1 MAPSIVKRYIIAFGK
16 YKFAGFAVFA
26 LAVGV
31 SGLLGLEEPPP
42 PSYNA
47 SGVMSLNQEPVT
59 VSETGPTIQEQGLQ
73 ALNKEFLI
81 DDQVAEQISQQVGIP
96 PRQVKSAQLQTPG
109 GDGPKLYTF
118 SYTDSTPERAEEVV
132 QLLMESAVEK
142 SLMLN
147 TSRLDVL
154 IAALNERIPEVEA
167 DLRAAEDRLVQFD
180 RIEGAALILGR
191 DGVLVNN
198 IRGAEN
204 QQEQLERQIEE
215 VTTQMQ
221 SLEARLGLTVD
232 EAYTSSA
239 LSRDPIVN
247 NLRGQIHQIES
258 QQALLRQ
265 TLRPDHPEV
274 VELRR
279 QLSGLERLLENR
291 AREVIGGDGIGTP
304 FYDSRRVRVQSSLDP
319 ARQEMANQLVGLQ
332 TQRETLVQNLAR
344 SQQIESELRIEYQ
357 NLPNLELERERLS
370 QVVAIHKSRFNQLQ
384 ARLIDA
390 ESARTETV
398 SNLSI
403 AQEPQVR
410 EQQEEAAN
418 IFMLV
423 LIGGGAGLAAGAVLI
438 FGLSA
443 LEGRFYTMEEVQG
456 ALEGR
461 DLKVL
466 GTIPH
471 IESWDSLEENPF
483 PLLLSAHSP
492 YLDYYERVRSN
503 LQRLVEGT
511 PPRIVLV
518 TSFAAEEGKSLTA
531 YNLAIAAA
539 RAGKRTLLV
548 EADVRSPSQANVLK
562 LALDPQR
569 LTEPLRHYDS
579 LNQNAHLVP
588 DVPNFYVVPSPGP
601 QRNVPAIIESSELR
615 QLLMQAR
622 ARFDLVVVDSP
633 ALSRCDD
640 TLALEPFTDGLLLV
654 ARPGITQGGLLNEY
668 AEMLEEAEER
678 VRVLGSVVNGAE
690 ITVEIPYE
698 EPEEPSTAPEW
709 EYEAALYD
717 PYVQDSYLE
726 HPEAAAETSTPPRN
740 RS

>member
-81 DDQVAEQISQQVGIP
+81 DDQVAEQISQQVGVP
-96 PRQVKSAQLQTPG
+96 PRKVKSAQLKTPG
-109 GDGPKLYTF
+109 SDGPQIYRV

-132 QLLMESAVEK
+132 QLLMELAVEK

-167 DLRAAEDRLVQFD
+167 DLREAEDRLLQFD

-198 IRGAEN
+198 IRSAQN

-258 QQALLRQ
+258 QQALLSQ
-265 TLRPDHPEV
+265 TLRADHPQV

-304 FYDSRRVRVQSSLDP
+304 FYDSRRVRTQSSLDP
-319 ARQEMANQLVGLQ
+319 VRQEMANQLVGLQ

-344 SQQIESELRIEYQ
+344 SQRLENELRIEYQ

-390 ESARTETV
+390 ESARAETV

-403 AQEPQVR
+403 AQAPQVQ
-410 EQQEEAAN
+410 EQREEAAN

-423 LIGGGAGLAAGAVLI
+423 LIGGSAGLAAGAVLI

-461 DLKVL
+461 DLTVL

-471 IESWDSLEENPF
+471 IESLDPFEENPF
-483 PLLLSAHSP
+483 PLLRSPHSP
-492 YLDYYERVRSN
+492 YLEYYERVRSN
-503 LQRLVEGT
+503 LQRLEGT

-518 TSFAAEEGKSLTA
+518 TSFAAAEGKSLTA

-539 RAGKRTLLV
+539 RSGKRTLLI

-668 AEMLEEAEER
+668 AEMLEEAEDR
-678 VRVLGSVVNGAE
+678 IRVLGSVVNGAE

-698 EPEEPSTAPEW
+698 EPEEPSTSSDL
-709 EYEAALYD
+709 EYGAALYD
-717 PYVQDSYLE
+717 SYVNDPYVK
-726 HPEAAAETSTPPRN
+726 HPEAAAESSTPPRT

>member
-31 SGLLGLEEPPP
+31 SGLMGLEEPPP

-47 SGVMSLNQEPVT
+47 SGVMTLNQEPVT
-59 VSETGPTIQEQGLQ
+59 VSQAGPNIQEQGKQ
-73 ALNKEFLI
+73 ALNREFLL
-81 DDQVAEQISQQVGIP
+81 DDQVVEQVAEQVGVH
-96 PRQVKSAQLQTPG
+96 PRQIRSAQLRTPG
-109 GDGPKLYTF
+109 GDGPQLYAI
-118 SYTDSTPERAEEVV
+118 SYVDATPERAKQVV
-132 QLLMESAVEK
+132 QLLMESSVEK
-142 SLMLN
+142 SRMLN

-167 DLRAAEDRLVQFD
+167 DLREAEERLVQFD
-180 RIEGAALILGR
+180 RIEGAALVLGR
-191 DGVLVNN
+191 DGVLVGN
-198 IRGAEN
+198 IRGAQNRQDEL
-204 QQEQLERQIEE
+204 QRQIEE
-215 VTTQMQ
+215 VGTQMQ

-258 QQALLRQ
+258 QQALLSQ
-265 TLRPDHPEV
+265 TLRQDHPQV

-279 QLSGLERLLENR
+279 QLMGLERLLENR
-291 AREVIGGDGIGTP
+291 AQEVIGGDGIGQP
-304 FYDSRRVRVQSSLDP
+304 LYDSRRVRTQSSLDP
-319 ARQEMANQLVGLQ
+319 TRQEMANQLVGLQ
-332 TQRETLVQNLAR
+332 TQREMLLQNLVQSERLENELLA
-344 SQQIESELRIEYQ
+344 EFQ

-370 QVVAIHKSRFNQLQ
+370 QAVAIHKSLFNQLQ

-403 AQEPQVR
+403 AQEPQVQEIR
-410 EQQEEAAN
+410 EDAAN

-443 LEGRFYTMEEVQG
+443 LEGRFYTMEEVRG

-461 DLKVL
+461 DLTVL

-471 IESWDSLEENPF
+471 VDRFDTLDEEPF
-483 PLLLSAHSP
+483 PVLLSPHSP
-492 YLDYYERVRSN
+492 YLDYYERLRSN
-503 LQRLVEGT
+503 LQRIEGK

-518 TSFAAEEGKSLTA
+518 TSPAAQEGKSFTA

-548 EADVRSPSQANVLK
+548 EADVRSPSQAESLK
-562 LALDPQR
+562 IALDPQR
-569 LTEPLRHYDS
+569 LTEPLRHYNGM
-579 LNQNAHLVP
+579 NQNAHLVP
-588 DVPNFYVVPSPGP
+588 DVPNLYVVSSPGP
-601 QRNVPAIIESSELR
+601 QRNAPAIIESSELR

-622 ARFDLVVVDSP
+622 ARFDFVVVDSP
-633 ALSRCDD
+633 ALSECND
-640 TLALEPFTDGLLLV
+640 TLALEPFTDGLLIV
-654 ARPGITQGGLLNEY
+654 ARPGVTRGGLLNEY
-668 AEMLEEAEER
+668 AEMLEEAEDR

-690 ITVEIPYE
+690 VTVEIPYE
-698 EPEEPSTAPEW
+698 ESEDPAVEERLS
-709 EYEAALYD
+709 YEAALYD
-717 PYVQDSYLE
+717 QYLGHPEAE
-726 HPEAAAETSTPPRN
+726 HPEAPAQTRTP
-740 RS
+740 S

>member
-31 SGLLGLEEPPP
+31 SGLMGLEEPPP

-59 VSETGPTIQEQGLQ
+59 VSQTGPNIQEQGKQ
-73 ALNKEFLI
+73 ALNREFLL
-81 DDQVAEQISQQVGIP
+81 DDQVVEQVAEQVGVH
-96 PRQVKSAQLQTPG
+96 PRQIRSAQLRTPG
-109 GDGPKLYTF
+109 SDGPQLYTISF
-118 SYTDSTPERAEEVV
+118 VDATPERAKQVV
-132 QLLMESAVEK
+132 QLLMESSVEK
-142 SLMLN
+142 SRMLN

-154 IAALNERIPEVEA
+154 IAALNERIPEVES
-167 DLRAAEDRLVQFD
+167 DLREAEENLLQFD
-180 RIEGAALILGR
+180 RIDGAALILGR
-191 DGVLVNN
+191 DGVLVGN
-198 IRGAEN
+198 IRGAQNRQDEL
-204 QQEQLERQIEE
+204 QRQIEE
-215 VTTQMQ
+215 TTTQMQ

-258 QQALLRQ
+258 QQALLSQ
-265 TLRPDHPEV
+265 TLREDHPQV

-279 QLSGLERLLENR
+279 QLAGLERLLENR
-291 AREVIGGDGIGTP
+291 AQEVIGGDGIGQP
-304 FYDSRRVRVQSSLDP
+304 LYDSRRVRTQSSLDP
-319 ARQEMANQLVGLQ
+319 TRQEMANQLVGLQ
-332 TQRETLVQNLAR
+332 TQREMLLQNLVQSERLENELLA
-344 SQQIESELRIEYQ
+344 EYQ

-370 QVVAIHKSRFNQLQ
+370 QIVAIHKSLFNQLQ

-403 AQEPQVR
+403 AQEPQVQEIR
-410 EQQEEAAN
+410 EEAAN
-418 IFMLV
+418 IFILV

-443 LEGRFYTMEEVQG
+443 LEGRFYTMEEVRG
-456 ALEGR
+456 ALQER
-461 DLKVL
+461 DLTVL

-471 IESWDSLEENPF
+471 VDRFDTLDEDPF
-483 PLLLSAHSP
+483 PVLLSPHSP
-492 YLDYYERVRSN
+492 YLDYYERLRSN
-503 LQRLVEGT
+503 LQRIEGK

-518 TSFAAEEGKSLTA
+518 TSPAAQEGKSFTA

-548 EADVRSPSQANVLK
+548 EADVRSHSQAESLK
-562 LALDPQR
+562 IALDPAR
-569 LTEPLRHYDS
+569 LTDPLKHYHS

-588 DVPNFYVVPSPGP
+588 DVPNLYVASSPGP
-601 QRNVPAIIESSELR
+601 QRNAPAVIESSELR

-622 ARFDLVVVDSP
+622 ARFDFVVVDSP
-633 ALSRCDD
+633 ALSECND
-640 TLALEPFTDGLLLV
+640 TLALEPFTDGLLIV
-654 ARPGITQGGLLNEY
+654 ARPGVTRGGLLNEY
-668 AEMLEEAEER
+668 AEMLEEAEDR

-690 ITVEIPYE
+690 VPVEIPYDESE
-698 EPEEPSTAPEW
+698 EPAVEERLG
-709 EYEAALYD
+709 YEAALYD
-717 PYVQDSYLE
+717 QYLGHPEAE
-726 HPEAAAETSTPPRN
+726 HPESPAQTRTP
-740 RS
+740 S

>member
-31 SGLLGLEEPPP
+31 SGLMGLEEPPP

-47 SGVMSLNQEPVT
+47 SGVMALNQEPVT
-59 VSETGPTIQEQGLQ
+59 VSQTGPNIQEQGKQ
-73 ALNKEFLI
+73 ALNREFLI
-81 DDQVAEQISQQVGIP
+81 DDQVAERIAEQVGVH
-96 PRQVKSAQLQTPG
+96 PRQIRSAQLRTPG
-109 GDGPKLYTF
+109 GDGPQIFTI
-118 SYTDSTPERAEEVV
+118 SYVDATPERAKQVV
-132 QLLMESAVEK
+132 QLLMESSVEK
-142 SLMLN
+142 SRMLN

-154 IAALNERIPEVEA
+154 IAALNDRIPEVEA
-167 DLRAAEDRLVQFD
+167 DLREAEERLLQFD

-191 DGVLVNN
+191 DGVLVGN
-198 IRGAEN
+198 IRGAQNRQDEL
-204 QQEQLERQIEE
+204 QRQIEE
-215 VTTQMQ
+215 VNTQMQ

-258 QQALLRQ
+258 QQALLSQ
-265 TLRPDHPEV
+265 TLRPDHPQV

-291 AREVIGGDGIGTP
+291 AQEVIGGDGIGQP
-304 FYDSRRVRVQSSLDP
+304 LYDSRRVRTQSSLDP
-319 ARQEMANQLVGLQ
+319 TRQEMANQLVGLQ
-332 TQRETLVQNLAR
+332 TQREMLLQNLVQ
-344 SQQIESELRIEYQ
+344 SERLENELLSEYQ

-370 QVVAIHKSRFNQLQ
+370 QIVAIHKSLFNQLQ

-403 AQEPQVR
+403 AQEPQVQEIR
-410 EQQEEAAN
+410 EDAAN

-423 LIGGGAGLAAGAVLI
+423 LIGGGAGFAAGAVLI

-443 LEGRFYTMEEVQG
+443 LEGRFYTMEEVRG

-461 DLKVL
+461 DLTVL

-471 IESWDSLEENPF
+471 IESFDTLDEEPF
-483 PLLLSAHSP
+483 PVLLSPHSP
-492 YLDYYERVRSN
+492 YLDAYEGLRSN
-503 LQRLVEGT
+503 LQRIEGK

-518 TSFAAEEGKSLTA
+518 TSPAAAEGKSLTA

-539 RAGKRTLLV
+539 RSGKRTLLV
-548 EADVRSPSQANVLK
+548 EADVRSPSQAESLK
-562 LALDPQR
+562 IELDPGR
-569 LTEPLRHYDS
+569 LTDPLKHYNS
-579 LNQNAHLVP
+579 MNRNAHLVP
-588 DVPNFYVVPSPGP
+588 DVPNLYVIPSPGP
-601 QRNVPAIIESSELR
+601 QRQVSAIIESSELR

-622 ARFDLVVVDSP
+622 ARFDFVVVDSP
-633 ALSRCDD
+633 ALSNCND
-640 TLALEPFTDGLLLV
+640 TLTLEPFTDGLLIV
-654 ARPGITQGGLLNEY
+654 ARPGVTRGGLLNEY
-668 AEMLEEAEER
+668 AEMLEEAEDR

-690 ITVEIPYE
+690 VVVEIPYE
-698 EPEEPSTAPEW
+698 ETEEPAVSERLS
-709 EYEAALYD
+709 YEAALYD
-717 PYVQDSYLE
+717 QSLGHPEAE
-726 HPEAAAETSTPPRN
+726 HPEAPAQTRPPV
-740 RS
+740 